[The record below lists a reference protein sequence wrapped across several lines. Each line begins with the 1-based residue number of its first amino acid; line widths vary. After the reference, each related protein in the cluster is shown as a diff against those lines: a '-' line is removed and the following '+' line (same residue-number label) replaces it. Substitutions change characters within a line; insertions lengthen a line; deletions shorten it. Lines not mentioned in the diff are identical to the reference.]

1 MSFNLRSITLDIETT
16 GLSFLE
22 GHKIVEIGCVELLD
36 NFPSGKTWQ
45 RYINPERTMPEDAF
59 KIHGLSEEFLSSKPV
74 FSEIIDD
81 FLNFIKDSDLI
92 IHNSRFDLPFINY
105 ELEINKSK
113 ALDPKKN
120 KIIDTLN
127 LARKMYP
134 GQSVSLDALSRRYKI
149 NIERENHGALLDAE
163 ILAEVYLEMNGGRQ
177 KNIIL
182 SERVNNKKKSR
193 SLQTNDYSKKIYVIN
208 DQEEKKHQELL
219 DFINNL

>member
-1 MSFNLRSITLDIETT
+1 MRSITLDIETT

-22 GHKIVEIGCVELLD
+22 GHKIVEIGCVELLN

-45 RYINPERTMPEDAF
+45 RYINPERPMPEEAF
-59 KIHGLSEEFLSSKPV
+59 RIHGLTEEFLSTKPV
-74 FSEIIDD
+74 FSDIADD

-105 ELEINKSK
+105 ELEINKRK

-120 KIIDTLN
+120 KVIDTLT

-149 NIERENHGALLDAE
+149 NIDRENHGTLLDAE
-163 ILAEVYLEMNGGRQ
+163 ILAQVYLEMHGGRQ
-177 KNIIL
+177 QNINLTESINKTKKNSYTEI
-182 SERVNNKKKSR
+182 SN
-193 SLQTNDYSKKIYVIN
+193 YSKKIYEVT
-208 DQEEKKHQELL
+208 DQENKKHQELL
-219 DFINNL
+219 EFIKNF

>member
-1 MSFNLRSITLDIETT
+1 MRSITLDIETT

-22 GHKIVEIGCVELLD
+22 GHKIVEIGCVELLN

-45 RYINPERTMPEDAF
+45 RYINPERSMPEEAF
-59 KIHGLSEEFLSSKPV
+59 KIHGLSDEFLSNKPV
-74 FSEIIDD
+74 FSDIIDD

-105 ELEINKSK
+105 ELEINNSK

-120 KIIDTLN
+120 NVIDTLN
-127 LARKMYP
+127 LARKMHP

-177 KNIIL
+177 QNINL
-182 SERVNNKKKSR
+182 TESVNKTKKSIHTHKYMTIQKKYMRLLIKKKKSIKNCLI
-193 SLQTNDYSKKIYVIN
+193 S
-208 DQEEKKHQELL
+208 
-219 DFINNL
+219 

>member
-1 MSFNLRSITLDIETT
+1 MRSIALDIETT

-22 GHKIVEIGCVELLD
+22 GHKIVEVGCVELL
-36 NFPSGKTWQ
+36 NNLPSGKTWQ
-45 RYINPERTMPEDAF
+45 RYINPKRPMPEEAF
-59 KIHGLSEEFLSSKPV
+59 KIHGLSDEFLSNKPV
-74 FSEIIDD
+74 FSNIIDD

>member
-1 MSFNLRSITLDIETT
+1 MRSITLDIETT

-22 GHKIVEIGCVELLD
+22 GHKIVEIGCVELLN

-45 RYINPERTMPEDAF
+45 RYINPERPMPEEAF
-59 KIHGLSEEFLSSKPV
+59 KIHGLSDEFLFNKPV
-74 FSEIIDD
+74 FSDIIDD

-105 ELEINKSK
+105 ELEINNSK
-113 ALDPKKN
+113 ALDPKNN
-120 KIIDTLN
+120 KIIDTLT

-134 GQSVSLDALSRRYKI
+134 GQSASLDALSRRYKI

>member
-1 MSFNLRSITLDIETT
+1 
-16 GLSFLE
+16 
-22 GHKIVEIGCVELLD
+22 
-36 NFPSGKTWQ
+36 
-45 RYINPERTMPEDAF
+45 MPEEAF
-59 KIHGLSEEFLSSKPV
+59 KIHGLSEEFLSNKPV
-74 FSEIIDD
+74 FSDIIDD

-105 ELEINKSK
+105 ELEINNSK

-120 KIIDTLN
+120 NVIDTLN

-177 KNIIL
+177 QNINL
-182 SERVNNKKKSR
+182 TESVNKTKKAHHT
-193 SLQTNDYSKKIYVIN
+193 QIYDYSKKIYEVT
-208 DQEEKKHQELL
+208 DQEKKKHQELL
-219 DFINNL
+219 DFINNF

>member
-1 MSFNLRSITLDIETT
+1 MRSITLDIETT

-22 GHKIVEIGCVELLD
+22 GHKIVEIGCVELLN

-45 RYINPERTMPEDAF
+45 RYINPERSMPEEAF
-59 KIHGLSEEFLSSKPV
+59 KIHGLSDEFLSNKPV
-74 FSEIIDD
+74 FSDIIDD

-105 ELEINKSK
+105 ELEINNSK

-120 KIIDTLN
+120 NVIDTLN
-127 LARKMYP
+127 LARKMHP

-177 KNIIL
+177 QNINL
-182 SERVNNKKKSR
+182 TESVNKTKKST
-193 SLQTNDYSKKIYVIN
+193 SYTNI
-208 DQEEKKHQELL
+208 
-219 DFINNL
+219 

>member
-1 MSFNLRSITLDIETT
+1 MRSVTLDIETT

-22 GHKIVEIGCVELLD
+22 GHKIVEIGCVELLSS
-36 NFPSGKTWQ
+36 FPSGKTWQ
-45 RYINPERTMPEDAF
+45 RYINPARPMPEEAF
-59 KIHGLSEEFLSSKPV
+59 KIHGLSDEFLHNKPV
-74 FSEIIDD
+74 FSDIIDD

>member
-1 MSFNLRSITLDIETT
+1 MRSITLDIETT

-22 GHKIVEIGCVELLD
+22 GHKIVEIGCVELLN

-45 RYINPERTMPEDAF
+45 RYINPKRSIPEEAF
-59 KIHGLSEEFLSSKPV
+59 KVHGLSNEFLSNKPV
-74 FSEIIDD
+74 FSDIIDD

-105 ELEINKSK
+105 ELEINNSK

-120 KIIDTLN
+120 NVIDTLN
-127 LARKMYP
+127 LARKMHP
-134 GQSVSLDALSRRYKI
+134 GQSVSLDALSRRYKV

-177 KNIIL
+177 QNINLIE
-182 SERVNNKKKSR
+182 SGNKTKKSTR
-193 SLQTNDYSKKIYVIN
+193 AEIYNYSKKVYEVT
-208 DQEEKKHQELL
+208 DQEKKNHQELL
-219 DFINNL
+219 DLINNF

>member
-1 MSFNLRSITLDIETT
+1 MRSITLDIETT

-22 GHKIVEIGCVELLD
+22 GHKIVEIGCVELLN

-45 RYINPERTMPEDAF
+45 RYINPERSMPEEAF
-59 KIHGLSEEFLSSKPV
+59 KIHGLSNEFLSNKPV
-74 FSEIIDD
+74 FSDIIDD

-105 ELEINKSK
+105 ELEINNSK

-120 KIIDTLN
+120 NVIDTLN
-127 LARKMYP
+127 LARKMHP
-134 GQSVSLDALSRRYKI
+134 GQSVSLDALSRKYKI

-177 KNIIL
+177 QNINL
-182 SERVNNKKKSR
+182 TESVNKTKKAHKY
-193 SLQTNDYSKKIYVIN
+193 TNI
-208 DQEEKKHQELL
+208 
-219 DFINNL
+219 

>member
-1 MSFNLRSITLDIETT
+1 MRSIALDIETT

-22 GHKIVEIGCVELLD
+22 GHKIVEVGCVELLN

-45 RYINPERTMPEDAF
+45 RYINPERLMPEEAF
-59 KIHGLSEEFLSSKPV
+59 KIHGLSDEFLSNKPV
-74 FSEIIDD
+74 FSDIIDD

-105 ELEINKSK
+105 ELEINNSK

-120 KIIDTLN
+120 KVIDTLN
-127 LARKMYP
+127 LARKIHP

-177 KNIIL
+177 QNINL
-182 SERVNNKKKSR
+182 TESANNKKKST
-193 SLQTNDYSKKIYVIN
+193 SVQIYDYSKKIYEVT
-208 DQEEKKHQELL
+208 DQEKKKHQELL
-219 DFINNL
+219 DYINNL

>member
-1 MSFNLRSITLDIETT
+1 MRSITLDIETT

-22 GHKIVEIGCVELLD
+22 GHKIVEIGCVELLN

-45 RYINPERTMPEDAF
+45 RYINPERPMPEEAF
-59 KIHGLSEEFLSSKPV
+59 KIHGLSDKFLFNKPV
-74 FSEIIDD
+74 FSDIIDD

-149 NIERENHGALLDAE
+149 NTERENHGALLDAE